1 MYTGGYVN
9 EFEVILAAGNG
20 DLGQV
25 RWTTFIFWA
34 LMIIIALVAIKV
46 QLDNRTQALDA
57 FQYKFRGPAQQL
69 NYDSI
74 RDRAQ
79 KLGGRD
85 SESGYFNE
93 RR

>member
-1 MYTGGYVN
+1 M
-9 EFEVILAAGNG
+9 ILAAGNG

-46 QLDNRTQALDA
+46 QLDNRSQALDA

-69 NYDSI
+69 NYDNI